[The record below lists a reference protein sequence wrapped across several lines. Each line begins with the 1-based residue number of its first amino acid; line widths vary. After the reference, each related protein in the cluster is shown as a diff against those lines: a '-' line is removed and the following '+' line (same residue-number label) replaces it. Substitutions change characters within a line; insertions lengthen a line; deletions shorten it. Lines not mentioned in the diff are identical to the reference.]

1 MSVDKDFVVKNGIQ
15 VNENLLYAD
24 SDISKIGIGTTT
36 PSKKLVV
43 IGDEEVSGQL
53 SVGTTIA
60 AERLV
65 TTGVTTSQ
73 TGLEVGVGGTTFT
86 SSTFTKKVGINSVV
100 PEYTLDVIGPVSIG
114 QTTGYIYGDLT
125 VTGNIKAT
133 SLAGQITAGGTVG
146 FTNVTVDNV
155 LDANNAEVYNLF
167 RLEEV
172 NSDTFRFLTAGNPPG
187 IGFTQNTDNP
197 DIYLIRGQNYQFE
210 IDSGGF
216 PFYIKKQ
223 PTADLNNIYQDGVEG
238 NGTQVG
244 ILTFKVPYNA
254 PNILYYQATNTAGM
268 GGTIYLNN
276 DGKSIDVGFATV
288 RERLDSRRY
297 ADFEN
302 IYVSGIG
309 TINNIKSNNY
319 SVSAGIVTVRQ
330 DQTAFIGVSTGAD
343 RVSVQT
349 TNSTATHQVSFVNN
363 VGLGSNYP
371 LHLIDADATQL
382 TYVPSTNVLSCTR
395 FVGNV
400 SGIATGADNINVDQI
415 NDNTDYQIIFSTAN
429 ASAYQRMYID
439 TNNTHLTYN
448 PSTETLTVENIIG
461 NLFGIATNANFINVD
476 TDSQNTNHQ
485 VLFSDNQGGGFQRPY
500 IDSQS
505 NQLTYNPST
514 NTFSVSNIIG
524 DLTGDV
530 TGNLAGT
537 ATNAD
542 FINIDEIN
550 SNTKYQLLFSTN
562 QAAGY
567 QRPYIDS
574 DSNQLTYNPSTRTFS
589 VQNVVATTVTGVTFT
604 GTAEQANLINVD
616 ETGSNLNY
624 QVLFSSNQAAGY
636 QRPYI
641 DSGSGQFI
649 YNPST
654 NRLTAGNFTGN
665 GAGLTNL
672 NGGNVT
678 TGVINEARLPNAST
692 TAQGVV
698 QLDNSITSTSQTQA
712 ASSKA
717 VSDLKSFTAN
727 ASNLSAGTV
736 NVARLP
742 DASTSGQG
750 IVQLNNSISGTSQSQ
765 AASSKAV
772 GDLKS
777 FSSNASNLSAGTV
790 NVARLPD
797 ASTSAQGV
805 VQLSNSITSTSQ
817 TQAAS
822 SKAVSDLKSFSSN
835 ASNLSAGTVNAARL
849 PAATNSTQGAVIPIN
864 TYPPTSTS
872 TVQPPSADAFR
883 KLYLSAGNLIPPGSR
898 MVFYQTAAPTG
909 WTKLTVDNNKALRVV
924 NGSGGNTG
932 GNISFTGAFSN
943 RAVVLPQHNH
953 GASSADNTT
962 NHTHGGSA
970 AGANA
975 THSHGGSA
983 SGGGHSH
990 SGGGSVYIGVT
1001 GNNQASGAGGGN
1013 NTYVTGDNKGNTN
1026 FSVNVGGGSHSHSV
1040 GTNNANAGHS
1050 HGLTINAQNA
1060 NHNHDIFVNSSG
1072 FPSASM
1078 DFSVQYVD
1086 VIICSKD

>member
-1 MSVDKDFVVKNGIQ
+1 MAVDKDFVIRNGIQ
-15 VNENLLYAD
+15 VNENLIYADAD
-24 SDISKIGIGTTT
+24 SDKIGIGTTT
-36 PSKKLVV
+36 PDKKLVI
-43 IGDEEVSGQL
+43 IGDTEVSKQL
-53 SVGTTIA
+53 AVGTTISA
-60 AERLV
+60 QRLV
-65 TTGVTTSQ
+65 TTGVSTSNI
-73 TGLEVGVGGTTFT
+73 GLDVGVGGTTFT
-86 SSTFTKKVGINSVV
+86 SSTFTKKVGINSTV

-125 VTGNIKAT
+125 VTGNIKGT
-133 SLAGQITAGGTVG
+133 SLSGQITAGGTVG

-197 DIYLIRGQNYQFE
+197 DIYLLRGQNYQFE

-223 PTADLNNIYQDGVEG
+223 PTADLDNIYQDGVEG

-254 PNILYYQATNTAGM
+254 PNVLYYQATNTAGM

-349 TNSTATHQVSFVNN
+349 TNSSATHQVSFVNN

-371 LHLIDADATQL
+371 LHLIDSDTNQL

-400 SGIATGADNINVDQI
+400 SGIATGADNINVDKI
-415 NDNTDYQIIFSTAN
+415 NTNTDFQVIFSEQGATD
-429 ASAYQRMYID
+429 YKRMYID
-439 TNNTHLTYN
+439 TNNSHLTYN

-476 TDSQNTNHQ
+476 TNTQNTNHQ
-485 VLFSDNQGGGFQRPY
+485 VLFSANQGGGFQRPY

-514 NTFSVSNIIG
+514 NTFSVSNIVG

-530 TGNLAGT
+530 TGDLDGIAK
-537 ATNAD
+537 NAN
-542 FINIDEIN
+542 FINVDEIN
-550 SNTKYQLLFSTN
+550 SNTNYQLLFSTN

-604 GTAEQANLINVD
+604 GTAEQANFINVD

-624 QVLFSSNQAAGY
+624 QVLFSTNQAAGY

-654 NRLTAGNFTGN
+654 NRLTVGNFTGN

-672 NGGNVT
+672 AGDKIT
-678 TGVINEARLPNAST
+678 TGVIN
-692 TAQGVV
+692 
-698 QLDNSITSTSQTQA
+698 
-712 ASSKA
+712 
-717 VSDLKSFTAN
+717 
-727 ASNLSAGTV
+727 V
-736 NVARLP
+736 NRLP
-742 DASTSGQG
+742 DASTSAQG
-750 IVQLNNSISGTSQSQ
+750 VSKLNNSISGTSQTE

-777 FSSNASNLSAGTV
+777 HANNASNLSAGTV
-790 NVARLPD
+790 NP
-797 ASTSAQGV
+797 
-805 VQLSNSITSTSQ
+805 
-817 TQAAS
+817 
-822 SKAVSDLKSFSSN
+822 
-835 ASNLSAGTVNAARL
+835 ARL

-883 KLYLSAGNLIPPGSR
+883 KLYLATGNLIPPGSK
-898 MVFYQTAAPTG
+898 MLFYQTAAPTG

-924 NGSGGNTG
+924 SGSGGNSG
-932 GNISFTGAFSN
+932 GNVSFTGAFTN
-943 RAVVLPQHNH
+943 RSVPLPSHNH
-953 GASSADNTT
+953 SASSGNQSA
-962 NHTHGGSA
+962 NHTHTAAANSA
-970 AGANA
+970 TAA
-975 THSHGGSA
+975 HSHGGSA
-983 SGGGHSH
+983 SGGGHGH
-990 SGGGSVYIGVT
+990 SGSGSVYVGVLGT
-1001 GNNQASGAGGGN
+1001 NSATGAGGGN
-1013 NTYVTGDNKGNTN
+1013 NTYVTGDNKGNQV
-1026 FSVNVGGGSHSHSV
+1026 FGVSVGGGGHSHSV
-1040 GTNNANAGHS
+1040 GTNTANAPHAHPVSIGSQSSNHS
-1050 HGLTINAQNA
+1050 HSITVASEGT
-1060 NHNHDIFVNSSG
+1060 SG
-1072 FPSASM
+1072 ASLN
-1078 DFSVQYVD
+1078 FQVQYID
-1086 VIICSKD
+1086 VIVCRKD